1 MDSLGGDPLDRVNV
15 LDVTFDNVTKEQAV
29 TSVIELVESGRTA
42 YVVTPNSE
50 IAYECIK
57 DGAFREIINSADLI
71 VPDGAG
77 VVLASKILRRPLKQK
92 VAGVELAAA
101 LLRELAKRQKKLFLL
116 GAKPGVAEMAAE
128 EMKRLAPGL
137 NVCGCLHGYFE
148 SDEEAFS
155 AINTADP
162 DVLFVCLGSPK
173 QEQWMY
179 GNADRIVP
187 CTMLGLG
194 GSLDVFAG
202 VAKRAPEIMVRLN
215 LEWLYRLYKQP
226 SRFMRMMR
234 LPKYLLVALRERF
247 A

>member
-101 LLRELAKRQKKLFLL
+101 LLRELAKRQKKLFTWCCRSC
-116 GAKPGVAEMAAE
+116 GDGGGGDEAI
-128 EMKRLAPGL
+128 APART
-137 NVCGCLHGYFE
+137 CDFDGY
-148 SDEEAFS
+148 
-155 AINTADP
+155 
-162 DVLFVCLGSPK
+162 
-173 QEQWMY
+173 
-179 GNADRIVP
+179 
-187 CTMLGLG
+187 
-194 GSLDVFAG
+194 
-202 VAKRAPEIMVRLN
+202 
-215 LEWLYRLYKQP
+215 
-226 SRFMRMMR
+226 
-234 LPKYLLVALRERF
+234 
-247 A
+247 